1 MLFSLG
7 EQKTNNSYIARSF
20 YLLIK
25 IQKILFPSVNFKVDL
40 LVLCSLMFSTMGRL
54 GQEQKGSFPILFC
67 FVPAFLLS
75 SYRLQSCFIL
85 KLWQTYL
92 QSCTVS

>member
-20 YLLIK
+20 YLLLK

-54 GQEQKGSFPILFC
+54 GQEQGSFPILFC
-67 FVPAFLLS
+67 SVLYFLLS
-75 SYRLQSCFIL
+75 SYRLQLCFIP

-92 QSCTVS
+92 QS